1 MGGHEYQMTTS
12 SPFIIADSLEIINAR
27 ITYRDAPIHL
37 LEKFTFKDLHHAH
50 RLLLEKAQ
58 LRECIIIQTCNR
70 VEVFAISSDANG
82 QRLLEQ
88 WASAVNL
95 SNKEFENIVH
105 VKRGKDVIYHLL
117 KLASGLDS
125 LVVGEDQVLGQI
137 RRALE
142 FSRKNHYT
150 GSHLQIIFDRA
161 VKVGSRIR
169 THTGL
174 NKGSVSIGSMAV
186 RLAEEYFDNLND
198 KRIMLIGSG
207 EGASLIAKSLKQHH
221 VNFMVTSRTFE
232 RAKSFADTVAGV
244 PIPFESALEMFNDVN
259 LIFVSTNAPYYLVT
273 YDRVEKSRRNAKEG
287 LLIFDLSNPRT
298 VEDKVATI
306 KKVKLINIDQI
317 SEIVEKNIR
326 ARKNEIQSAEK
337 IIDNE
342 MESVDSLLK
351 RRKVEP
357 IVVSIFKNVDVIR
370 ERELKKALSI
380 IGKSLGPKEAKTI
393 EELSYALVEG
403 ILSTPM
409 NNLRKEIE
417 LSNENEELMRV
428 VSKLFKYEDKY
439 S

>member
-1 MGGHEYQMTTS
+1 MGGHEYQVTTS
-12 SPFIIADSLEIINAR
+12 SPFIMADSLEVINAR
-27 ITYRDAPIHL
+27 LTYRDAPIHL
-37 LEKFTFKDLHHAH
+37 LEKFTFKDLHYAH

-58 LRECIIIQTCNR
+58 LKECIIIQTCNR
-70 VEVFAISSDANG
+70 VEVFAISSDPNER
-82 QRLLEQ
+82 RLLEQ

-95 SNKEFENIVH
+95 SNKEFENIVQ
-105 VKRGKDVIYHLL
+105 VERGKDVIYHLL

-142 FSRKNHYT
+142 FSRKNHYA

-207 EGASLIAKSLKQHH
+207 EGASLIAKSLKQRH
-221 VNFMVTSRTFE
+221 VNFMITSRTFE
-232 RAKSFADTVAGV
+232 RAKSFADTVAGA
-244 PIPFESALEMFNDVN
+244 PIPFENALEMFDDVN
-259 LIFVSTNAPYYLVT
+259 LIFVSTTAPYYLVT
-273 YDRVEKSRRNAKEG
+273 YDRVEKARRNAKEG

-337 IIDNE
+337 IINSE

-357 IVVSIFKNVDVIR
+357 IVVSIFKSVDVIR

-393 EELSYALVEG
+393 EELSYAIVEG
-403 ILSTPM
+403 ILYTPM
-409 NNLRKEIE
+409 NNLRKEIK

-439 S
+439 

>member
-1 MGGHEYQMTTS
+1 M
-12 SPFIIADSLEIINAR
+12 F
-27 ITYRDAPIHL
+27 
-37 LEKFTFKDLHHAH
+37 
-50 RLLLEKAQ
+50 
-58 LRECIIIQTCNR
+58 
-70 VEVFAISSDANG
+70 
-82 QRLLEQ
+82 
-88 WASAVNL
+88 
-95 SNKEFENIVH
+95 
-105 VKRGKDVIYHLL
+105 
-117 KLASGLDS
+117 
-125 LVVGEDQVLGQI
+125 
-137 RRALE
+137 
-142 FSRKNHYT
+142 
-150 GSHLQIIFDRA
+150 
-161 VKVGSRIR
+161 
-169 THTGL
+169 
-174 NKGSVSIGSMAV
+174 
-186 RLAEEYFDNLND
+186 
-198 KRIMLIGSG
+198 
-207 EGASLIAKSLKQHH
+207 AKS
-221 VNFMVTSRTFE
+221 
-232 RAKSFADTVAGV
+232 
-244 PIPFESALEMFNDVN
+244 
-259 LIFVSTNAPYYLVT
+259 
-273 YDRVEKSRRNAKEG
+273 
-287 LLIFDLSNPRT
+287 FDLSNPRT

-337 IIDNE
+337 IINNE

-439 S
+439 